1 MALNGYHFGIVV
13 IVIVISVVVADP
25 LTSPILIKVLVLYE
39 YSSLQFTNHLNIHPL
54 IVDSNS
60 PERRTEMELLL

>member
-25 LTSPILIKVLVLYE
+25 LTSPILMKVLVLYE
-39 YSSLQFTNHLNIHPL
+39 YSSLQFTNHLNIHLL

>member
-13 IVIVISVVVADP
+13 IAIVISVVVADP
-25 LTSPILIKVLVLYE
+25 LTSPILMKVLVLYE
-39 YSSLQFTNHLNIHPL
+39 YSSLQFTNHLNIHLL